1 MEGGKMTKKRTFVT
15 FLVALALF
23 GTMATS
29 ALAQYPPDIDTYL
42 VKHYYTPPLYA
53 KAQDWVRCS
62 LANYFPDTTL
72 YVRFTIYDQTGAAV
86 YETPE
91 DTPYEVVPWG
101 VNSYRYQATA
111 DGSYWCWIEI
121 KKVDD
126 PKYIGWGSGDY
137 SYEPAALGYGV
148 AHVPAYPAD

>member
-1 MEGGKMTKKRTFVT
+1 MTKKRTFVT
-15 FLVALALF
+15 FLVALALL

-29 ALAQYPPDIDTYL
+29 ALAQYPPDIDTYI

-62 LANYFPDTTL
+62 LANYFPDTPI
-72 YVRFTIYDQTGAAV
+72 YASFTIYDQTGTPV

-101 VNSYRYQATA
+101 VNYYRYQATA

-121 KKVDD
+121 KKPND

-137 SYEPAALGYGV
+137 SYEPAALGYEV

>member
-1 MEGGKMTKKRTFVT
+1 MEGGKMTKQRTFVT

-42 VKHYYTPPLYA
+42 EKYYYTPPLYA

-72 YVRFTIYDQTGAAV
+72 YVRFTIYDQTGVPV
-86 YETPE
+86 YTTPE
-91 DTPYEVVPWG
+91 DTPYAVAPWN
-101 VNSYRYQATA
+101 VSYDRYQALA

-126 PKYIGWGSGDY
+126 PKYIGWGSIDY
-137 SYEPAALGYGV
+137 SYEPAALGYEV
-148 AHVPAYPAD
+148 AHVPAYPAE